1 MDISEIKQIVKLMEA
16 KGLTEF
22 TFKDDNR
29 EFCLKRGNGD
39 HQLVYATPQPQ
50 PISQSPS
57 LSETKEEV
65 KSTNVKKEKNEGLIE
80 IPSPI
85 VGTFYRKPAPDK
97 PNYVSE
103 GDIVGSDS
111 VVCIVEAM
119 KVMNEIKAEVS
130 GIVSKILVEDGSPVQ
145 FGQPLFLVKP
155 A

>member
-39 HQLVYATPQPQ
+39 NQVLYAPPQPQ
-50 PISQSPS
+50 QVSQSP
-57 LSETKEEV
+57 LVTEPKQEV
-65 KSTNVKKEKNEGLIE
+65 KSTEVKKEENEGLIE

-97 PNYVSE
+97 PNFVNE
-103 GDIVGSDS
+103 GDLVGSDS

-130 GIVSKILVEDGSPVQ
+130 GTVSKILVEDGSPVQ